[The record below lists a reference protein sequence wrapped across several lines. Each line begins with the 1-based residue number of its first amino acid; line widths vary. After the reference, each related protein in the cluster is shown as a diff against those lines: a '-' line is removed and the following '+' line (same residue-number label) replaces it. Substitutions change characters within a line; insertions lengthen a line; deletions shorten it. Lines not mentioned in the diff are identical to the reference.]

1 MRIFLCVLLFFLAQS
16 VFSQTYII
24 DESVP
29 VKVGDKYLLNAW
41 SGGLNSGQYSTMDIN
56 FDGTEDLVVFDRT
69 SSKISVFINENNQY
83 KYHPE
88 YAAHF
93 PSGIKNWM
101 LLRDYDCDGRKDI
114 FTSDPL
120 GIRVYVNESTAER
133 VKWRLFNS
141 RAPQPSPLLTKGFSA
156 SPINI
161 QMNSSDIPS
170 IDDVDEDG
178 DLDILLFRF
187 SSVSTVEFHKNLS
200 VERTASCDSMQ
211 FERVTQAW
219 GEFQECGCRNF
230 AFNGQDC
237 PSGGRTEH
245 QSGKSL
251 LTLDLDGDGDHD
263 ALVGEEDCGFTHELL
278 NVGTKDEAAMNKVSI
293 DFPSTEESIVMNIFP
308 ATYYEDVDFDGVKD
322 LIVAPNVATNVG
334 YGVDFSRS
342 SWFYKNNGTN
352 NNPSFS
358 RVQFDFLQ
366 EDMLEFGENA
376 VPAFHDYDNDGDLDM
391 FVGSTLENSGRFSS
405 SIRYYKNIG
414 TQSLPEF
421 TLEDEDFLG
430 FSNIGAIGYKP
441 KFMDINNDG
450 QMDLV
455 FSATQTSSFTT
466 SIYYLLGKNTAT
478 KFDANII
485 QLFGFI
491 GTDENFKLYDVDSD
505 GELDIL
511 LGRSTGR
518 VEYYRN
524 LGNLEQPNFVVEDQS
539 FYNLDFSPMRQNS
552 SIEITD
558 FDVDGSA
565 DLLIGDARGN
575 LTLYNDFLSNL
586 ENPLEGQTELVFLN
600 DSLSA
605 FNFGSRIT
613 PVAVN
618 LFNESKPAI
627 VIGTGQGGIS
637 ILRNQSA
644 SSNPGNGNIG
654 LYPNPIRTDQLLT
667 VRSKQSYLANVV
679 TTSGQVVLKNIQLV
693 ANEDIFINV
702 SVLKEGLYI
711 LSPVDGSK
719 SDAVRFV
726 VSK

>member
-1 MRIFLCVLLFFLAQS
+1 MRIFLCVLLFS
-16 VFSQTYII
+16 FSQTVLSQTYSI
-24 DESVP
+24 DQSIP
-29 VKVGDKYLLNAW
+29 VKEGDRYLPNAW
-41 SGGLNSGQYSTMDIN
+41 SGGLNSGQYSTIDIN
-56 FDGTEDLVVFDRT
+56 FDGVDDLVVFDRT
-69 SSKISVFINENNQY
+69 SSKINVFINEDNKY
-83 KYHPE
+83 KYRPE
-88 YAAHF
+88 YASHF
-93 PSGIKNWM
+93 PSGINNWM

-120 GIRVYVNESTAER
+120 GIRVYVNESDAEN

-170 IDDVDEDG
+170 IDDVDNDG

-211 FERVTQAW
+211 FERMTQSW

-293 DFPSTEESIVMNIFP
+293 DFPSAEESIAMSIFP

-322 LIVAPNVATNVG
+322 LIVAPNVPSNVG
-334 YGVDFSRS
+334 YGVDFQRS
-342 SWFYKNNGTN
+342 SWLYKNTGTN
-352 NNPSFS
+352 DNPSFS
-358 RVQFDFLQ
+358 RVQLDFLQ
-366 EDMLEFGENA
+366 DGMLEFGENA
-376 VPAFHDYDNDGDLDM
+376 VPAFHDYDGDGDLDM
-391 FVGSTLENSGRFSS
+391 FVGSTMDNSGRFSS

-414 TQSLPEF
+414 TPSLPEF
-421 TLEDEDFLG
+421 ALEDEDFLG

-441 KFMDINNDG
+441 KFIDINKDG
-450 QMDLV
+450 LMDMV
-455 FSATQTSSFTT
+455 FSATQISTFTT
-466 SIYYLLGKNTAT
+466 SIFYLLGRNTST
-478 KFDANII
+478 KFDSQIT

-491 GTDENFKLYDVDSD
+491 GTDENFTIYDVDSD
-505 GELDIL
+505 GEFDIL
-511 LGRSTGR
+511 IGRSAGR
-518 VEYYRN
+518 VEYFRN
-524 LGNLEQPNFVVEDQS
+524 LGNFESPNFVVQDQS
-539 FYNLDFSPMRQNS
+539 FYGLDFSPFRQNP

-558 FDVDGSA
+558 FDVDGTP
-565 DLLIGDARGN
+565 DMLVGDARGN

-586 ENPLEGQTELVFLN
+586 ENPVDGQTELIILK
-600 DSLSA
+600 DTLSA
-605 FNFGSRIT
+605 FNFGSKIV

-618 LFNESKPAI
+618 LFNENKPAI
-627 VIGTGQGGIS
+627 AIGTGQGGIS
-637 ILRNQSA
+637 MLRNQTA

-654 LYPNPIRTDQLLT
+654 LYPNPIRPDQMLT
-667 VRSKQSYLANVV
+667 VRAKKSYLANIV
-679 TTSGQVVLKNIQLV
+679 TTSGQVVMKNIQLA
-693 ANEDIFINV
+693 ANEDVTVNI
-702 SVLKEGLYI
+702 SSLKEGLYI